1 MSTTVLTRR
10 RLGGLTMAAAVM
22 APAPVAAQ
30 GTFQVHPAV
39 AATQVYESNLFS
51 TPSARQEDFITRVT
65 PEIESEY
72 RSPRWR
78 FTGRYL
84 LDLERFADHPEL
96 SSPDSRQQGTIL
108 VGFRPTAR
116 VTIAGGAEYLTTR
129 TPAELNIATGLSFT
143 RARAERVSAH
153 SSIAHQLSAVTTG
166 TIEYALTSDRLG
178 AGYESDTHSAAAA
191 LSRRVSARTMVSG
204 RYRGQAFAFATGAA
218 TEPPVI
224 SHALGFGV
232 THSLTPHINLTIDA
246 GPRLTA
252 DVLRPELS
260 ATIGWNR
267 DPHVL
272 SLAYARTQGTAIGF
286 AEPVDIES
294 LHASAAR
301 TFWRSLE
308 VRVATGV
315 FRTGSDG
322 RRADVYVLAAGVS
335 QPVANAFAVELA
347 FDGAVQE
354 GSLLSALPDQRI
366 PRHTIQVRLIA
377 GGVRREAGRW

>member
-10 RLGGLTMAAAVM
+10 RLGGLTVAAAVM

-30 GTFQVHPAV
+30 GTFHVRPAV
-39 AATQVYESNLFS
+39 VATQVHESNLFS
-51 TPSARQEDFITRVT
+51 TSFSRQEDFITRFT

-72 RSPRWR
+72 RSPRWT

-84 LDLERFADHPEL
+84 LDLERFANHPEL
-96 SSPDSRQQGTIL
+96 SSADSRQHGTVL
-108 VGFRPTAR
+108 AGYRPTAR

-143 RARAERVSAH
+143 RARAERVAAH
-153 SSIAHQLSAVTTG
+153 SSIVRQLSAVAAG
-166 TIEYALTSDRLG
+166 TIEYAFTSDRLG
-178 AGYESDTHSAAAA
+178 GGYESDTHSAVAA

-204 RYRGQAFAFATGAA
+204 RYRGQAFAFATGGVSGPA
-218 TEPPVI
+218 VI

-232 THSLTPHINLTIDA
+232 TQSLTPHVSLTIDA
-246 GPRLTA
+246 GPRVTA
-252 DVLRPELS
+252 DVVRPELS
-260 ATIGWNR
+260 ATIGWDR
-267 DPHVL
+267 DPYIL

-301 TFWRSLE
+301 TFWRSLA
-308 VRVATGV
+308 VRIATGV
-315 FRTGSDG
+315 FRTGIDE
-322 RRADVYVLAAGVS
+322 RRAEVYVLAAGVS
-335 QPVANAFAVELA
+335 QRVTNAFAVELA

-366 PRHTIQVRLIA
+366 PRHTIQMRLIA
-377 GGVRREAGRW
+377 GGVRRKAGTW